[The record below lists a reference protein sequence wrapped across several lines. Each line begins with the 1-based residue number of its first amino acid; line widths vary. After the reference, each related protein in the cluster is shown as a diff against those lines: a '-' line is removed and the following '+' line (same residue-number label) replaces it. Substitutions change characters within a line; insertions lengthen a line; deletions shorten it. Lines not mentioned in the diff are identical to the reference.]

1 MGIFSGIKKLGKN
14 IGKGFKKVGKGIH
27 KGIKWGKKAIDK
39 AKGIPLVGDAIGLA
53 EKYTPLGA
61 IEAGVDAV
69 DDVTQGNIDG
79 FVANAARAGVPG
91 ASQAEQAYK
100 SGREFSKG
108 NIKGGIDHGSQALA

>member
-1 MGIFSGIKKLGKN
+1 MGFFSGIKKLGKN

-27 KGIKWGKKAIDK
+27 KGIKWGKKAINK
-39 AKGIPLVGDAIGLA
+39 AKGIPVLGDAIGLA

-69 DDVTQGNIDG
+69 DDVTQGNFDG
-79 FVANAARAGVPG
+79 ALANATRAGVPG

-100 SGREFSKG
+100 SGRSFARG
-108 NIKGGIDHGSQALA
+108 DIKGGIDHGSQAVA